1 MKKIS
6 LMIVAAICAVNAWA
20 FSPNSKVLKAFN
32 ERFSKAQQVKWEDDE
47 DRYYV
52 SFVMSGVRSRV
63 FYNKDGEIVRAIRY
77 YQPENL
83 PVGIQNRLL
92 KEYPDYK
99 QFGVVELTEGDTVN
113 YIVKLYDDKHWLTV
127 KVDEFGNSEVTEK
140 LIKG

>member
-20 FSPNSKVLKAFN
+20 FNPNSKVLKAFN

-92 KEYPDYK
+92 KEYSDYK
-99 QFGVVELTEGDTVN
+99 QF
-113 YIVKLYDDKHWLTV
+113 
-127 KVDEFGNSEVTEK
+127 
-140 LIKG
+140 